1 MSASVAHDI
10 AVLISELGYGEL
22 GKGVYDPQL
31 LALRKPVHG
40 VLVEQRNTAPMPDVL
55 NGDDVLYVNV
65 QVRGEGGGEKGKRAA
80 YNNAMAIYRDLRLV
94 MDRTI
99 DGTFYE
105 LITPDSAPY
114 EVQDG
119 QFYDYLFGL
128 EVTRYFLEDV
138 TDGKD

>member
-1 MSASVAHDI
+1 MSSSVTRDI
-10 AVLISELGYGEL
+10 MTLISELGYGQI
-22 GKGVYDPQL
+22 GDSVYDPQL
-31 LALRKPVHG
+31 LARRKALHG
-40 VLVEQRNTAPMPDVL
+40 ILVEQRNTAPMPDVI

-65 QVRGEGGGEKGKRAA
+65 QVRGEGGGEVGKRRAHEK
-80 YNNAMAIYRDLRLV
+80 AMALYRDLRLV

-99 DGTFYE
+99 NGTFYE